1 MSQNHF
7 VNREISWLDFN
18 ARVLQEAQDE
28 NVPLIERLRFI
39 GIFSNNLDEC
49 YKVRYDT
56 VKRIARLEEAKN
68 KVFGDR
74 PAEMLLKEITSKTI
88 ALQKQSLETLNNL
101 HAALEQENIF
111 ILKEDQINE
120 EQQRFINTYFSQEVG
135 PSLVTLML
143 NNIQSISTEA
153 RQKLT
158 EIQPKTLSQ
167 ASRIS
172 GVSPSDI
179 SVLLVHMG
187 R

>member
-1 MSQNHF
+1 MTQNRF

-39 GIFSNNLDEC
+39 GIFSNNLDEF
-49 YKVRYDT
+49 YKVRYAT

-74 PAEMLLKEITSKTI
+74 PAEVLLKEITSKTI
-88 ALQKQSLETLNNL
+88 SLQKQSLETLNTL
-101 HAALEQENIF
+101 HVALEQENIF

-120 EQQRFINTYFSQEVG
+120 EQQRFINIYFSQEVG

-143 NNIQSISTEA
+143 NNIQSISKIKDSNCLLYT
-153 RQKLT
+153 
-158 EIQPKTLSQ
+158 
-167 ASRIS
+167 
-172 GVSPSDI
+172 SPSPLD
-179 SVLLVHMG
+179 
-187 R
+187 

>member
-39 GIFSNNLDEC
+39 GIFSNNLDEF
-49 YKVRYDT
+49 YKVRYAT

-88 ALQKQSLETLNNL
+88 ALQKAKFGDPQ
-101 HAALEQENIF
+101 
-111 ILKEDQINE
+111 
-120 EQQRFINTYFSQEVG
+120 YFACCS
-135 PSLVTLML
+135 
-143 NNIQSISTEA
+143 
-153 RQKLT
+153 
-158 EIQPKTLSQ
+158 
-167 ASRIS
+167 
-172 GVSPSDI
+172 
-179 SVLLVHMG
+179 
-187 R
+187 